1 LDLKL
6 FFKQYFMHFWQDHTA
21 NQPNEGGCYVL
32 LHTFDSM
39 TADLQPASLSSAVGT
54 NSFANASPM
63 A

>member
-1 LDLKL
+1 
-6 FFKQYFMHFWQDHTA
+6 MHFWQDHTA